1 MKKLSILFVLL
12 CFTVNCTWGQMNHK
26 KMFDAYLTGD
36 LTAWGIALGEVEK
49 EKTPT
54 QQTLLDAANYT
65 YGYIAW
71 LIEKNKRTEAQHH
84 MKRLETIVCQLEKQQ
99 YADSCIFYVYRA
111 SIAAYEVKLGTG
123 KMATNGLKAIKYT
136 NKAVEMNPNN
146 AMALALKGNVDFYR
160 PAIFGG
166 NKKDAL
172 TSFKKS
178 AVEFERQNKATNNW
192 NYMASLMTMAQAYD
206 KLGNNAE
213 AIAVCKKILKI
224 APNFLYVK
232 NTLLPSLEA
241 KAKK

>member
-1 MKKLSILFVLL
+1 MRKFSFLLAALFLSSICAF
-12 CFTVNCTWGQMNHK
+12 GQMNHK
-26 KMFDAYLTGD
+26 KLFEAYQTGD
-36 LTAWGIALGEVEK
+36 LTAWGTALAEVEK
-49 EKTPT
+49 EKSPT

-71 LIEKNKRTEAQHH
+71 LIDKNKKSEAEHQIQ
-84 MKRLETIVCQLEKQQ
+84 RLEAIVCQLESQK

-111 SIAAYEVKLGTG
+111 SIAAYQVKLGTG
-123 KMATNGLKAIKYT
+123 KMATNGLKAIKYC
-136 NKAVEMNPNN
+136 NHAVEMNPTNP
-146 AMALALKGNVDFYR
+146 MALSLKGNVDFYR

-166 NKKDAL
+166 NKKEAL
-172 TSFKKS
+172 SSFKKS
-178 AVEFERQNKATNNW
+178 AYEFERQHKTANSW

-206 KLGNNAE
+206 KLGNTTE
-213 AIAVCKKILKI
+213 AITICKKILKL